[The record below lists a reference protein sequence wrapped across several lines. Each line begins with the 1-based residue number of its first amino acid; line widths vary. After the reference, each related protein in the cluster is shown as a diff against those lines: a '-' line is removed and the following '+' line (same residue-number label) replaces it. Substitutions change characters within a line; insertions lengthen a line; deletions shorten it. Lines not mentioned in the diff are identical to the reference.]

1 MLETMLDDAT
11 IVAAFTDLDR
21 AALALRQ
28 VTTHEGYRILTN
40 TVGTWTVGVRD
51 GTVVEAFRTDWPARL
66 GDRMPLVE
74 RLIDARR
81 AAHDAGGTHTE
92 TTPRYVHASDAFG
105 RFVTGLGLASLMYA
119 TTAPAHGADTD
130 APADTDADTDAPGPG
145 RVRANGAIGD
155 VCAVG
160 TAYRIDGER
169 TLARHV
175 RLFDDA
181 TTAAAAADL
190 SPTEGVLATWGD
202 VSIGT
207 DGRAVTARAT
217 LDPASYVYWAG
228 PRGPT
233 AARPASD

>member
-74 RLIDARR
+74 RLIDTRR

-92 TTPRYVHASDAFG
+92 TTPGTS
-105 RFVTGLGLASLMYA
+105 TPA
-119 TTAPAHGADTD
+119 TRSG
-130 APADTDADTDAPGPG
+130 G
-145 RVRANGAIGD
+145 
-155 VCAVG
+155 
-160 TAYRIDGER
+160 
-169 TLARHV
+169 
-175 RLFDDA
+175 
-181 TTAAAAADL
+181 L
-190 SPTEGVLATWGD
+190 SP
-202 VSIGT
+202 VS
-207 DGRAVTARAT
+207 DWRH
-217 LDPASYVYWAG
+217 
-228 PRGPT
+228 
-233 AARPASD
+233 